1 MGVGREPAGGQHP
14 LEHLEAA
21 TPGGTGHR
29 AGRPR
34 PGPGLGGLAL
44 TELGEGSGVEP
55 VVPHVLGLPRFG
67 DLQLCPGQQRRPQRV
82 EVDRVDVRA
91 RADVDLGGTAVEAGD
106 AQRPQPLVEVRVVAV
121 PEEGLGV
128 GQRCGAVEV
137 RYDRDLVIAAHGR
150 QDRADAWIGECG
162 IEIAGT
168 FLGRGAEL
176 PRGRVL
182 HGDQAGESGEP
193 GHGLLVNR
201 RGETGGRQ
209 GRGQDRDV
217 ITGTS
222 LGRKQLHRTMT
233 AAA

>member
-1 MGVGREPAGGQHP
+1 MININMPSVEGAK
-14 LEHLEAA
+14 
-21 TPGGTGHR
+21 GTK
-29 AGRPR
+29 PT
-34 PGPGLGGLAL
+34 L
-44 TELGEGSGVEP
+44 
-55 VVPHVLGLPRFG
+55 
-67 DLQLCPGQQRRPQRV
+67 
-82 EVDRVDVRA
+82 
-91 RADVDLGGTAVEAGD
+91 
-106 AQRPQPLVEVRVVAV
+106 
-121 PEEGLGV
+121 
-128 GQRCGAVEV
+128 
-137 RYDRDLVIAAHGR
+137 
-150 QDRADAWIGECG
+150 
-162 IEIAGT
+162 T

-209 GRGQDRDV
+209 GRGQDRDA